1 MAAQQFSFGPVYCET
16 LSAVPG
22 SIPVEPLNTMS
33 NGVIVLFGLA
43 GLYFVVKRAPKAVDL
58 YLLCALLVATGIGS
72 GIWHGLRDGDA
83 LFWEVR
89 SGLFFLFAF
98 VFCWAR
104 RLWSYWGAVP
114 ALFAFNYGY
123 DQSQSMSIMGIT
135 GRWVAITP
143 LVVAAGTLMV
153 VQTYYRLRRAALLGA
168 IAICLAIIAVTFRTV
183 DLAVCDTVPFGTH
196 FLWHS
201 FLSAGGFVGVL
212 TLIALPA
219 KSGNWLS
226 PKGAVQPDI
235 AE

>member
-22 SIPVEPLNTMS
+22 SIPVEPLNTSS

-43 GLYFVVKRAPKAVDL
+43 GLYFVIKRAPKAVDL
-58 YLLCALLVATGIGS
+58 YLLSALLVTTGIGS

-104 RLWSYWGAVP
+104 RLWSYWGALP
-114 ALFAFNYGY
+114 ALLAFNYGY
-123 DQSQSMSIMGIT
+123 DQSQNISVLGIS

-143 LVVAAGTLMV
+143 LVVASGTLMV
-153 VQTYYRLRRAALLGA
+153 VQTYYRSRQAALLGA
-168 IAICLAIIAVTFRTV
+168 IAIALAIIAVILRTL
-183 DLAVCDTVPFGTH
+183 DLAVCDTIPFGTH

-201 FLSAGGFVGVL
+201 FLSAGGFAGIL
-212 TLIALPA
+212 SLIALPA
-219 KSGNWLS
+219 RPRNWLA
-226 PKGAVQPDI
+226 PNRAVRASVAD
-235 AE
+235 

>member
-22 SIPVEPLNTMS
+22 SIPVEPLNTSS

-43 GLYFVVKRAPKAVDL
+43 GLYFVIKRAPKAVDL
-58 YLLCALLVATGIGS
+58 YLLSALLVTTGIGS

-104 RLWSYWGAVP
+104 RLWSYWGALP
-114 ALFAFNYGY
+114 ALLAFNYGY
-123 DQSQSMSIMGIT
+123 DQSQNISVLGIS

-143 LVVAAGTLMV
+143 LVVASGTLMV
-153 VQTYYRLRRAALLGA
+153 VQTYYRSRQAALLGA
-168 IAICLAIIAVTFRTV
+168 IAIALAIIAVILRTL
-183 DLAVCDTVPFGTH
+183 DLAVCDTIPFGTH

-201 FLSAGGFVGVL
+201 FLSAGGFAGIL
-212 TLIALPA
+212 SLIALPA
-219 KSGNWLS
+219 GPRNWLA
-226 PKGAVQPDI
+226 PNRAVRASVAD
-235 AE
+235 